1 MSRKTRNDT
10 GFWYCQFNPSVSY
23 AVIDENGN
31 ETGEIIPDYVSA
43 VSMFANVSPATG
55 QAQTELFGNLESYD
69 KVIVVK
75 DMDCPINEQTVLF
88 LEKEPEYVSV
98 STHIIVEGNALYA
111 DDAVGNVTYQLP
123 KNDYIVKRV
132 AKSLNSISIAVR
144 KVDVG

>member
-10 GFWYCQFNPSVSY
+10 DFWYCQFNPSVSHV
-23 AVIDENGN
+23 VIDENGN
-31 ETGEIIPDYVSA
+31 ESGEIIPDYVSA
-43 VSMFANVSPATG
+43 VSMFANISPASG

-75 DMDCPINEQTVLF
+75 DMNCPINEQSVLF
-88 LEKEPEYVSV
+88 IEKQPEYVSV
-98 STHIIVEGNALYA
+98 STHVIVPGNALYA
-111 DDAVGNVTYQLP
+111 DDTVSVVTYSLP

-132 AKSLNSISIAVR
+132 AKSKNSISIAVR